1 MKKISKNIIGS
12 GFIARS
18 FLNQDK
24 YLSLNKICIYASGV
38 SNSSSLNKTQ
48 YKKEIIK
55 ITSLK
60 NKLDKHT
67 TIIYFSTCSIYD
79 PYRKKKIYN
88 KHKILMEKIIKKEF
102 KNFIIIRLPEVVG
115 KSVNKFTLT
124 NFIYNKI
131 TKSIKFQLWSN
142 ALRNLI
148 DIKDVVHIVSK
159 IIKIK
164 EFKNCTLNIF
174 NPNMYNVLEIVRC
187 FEKILKKKGNYTL
200 VSSQSSK
207 WKINY
212 SVINNKRISFNYRF
226 KKNYLHKISN
236 KYYAK

>member
-1 MKKISKNIIGS
+1 
-12 GFIARS
+12 
-18 FLNQDK
+18 
-24 YLSLNKICIYASGV
+24 
-38 SNSSSLNKTQ
+38 
-48 YKKEIIK
+48 
-55 ITSLK
+55 
-60 NKLDKHT
+60 
-67 TIIYFSTCSIYD
+67 
-79 PYRKKKIYN
+79 
-88 KHKILMEKIIKKEF
+88 MEKIIKKEF

-124 NFIYNKI
+124 NFIYDKI

-200 VSSQSSK
+200 VSSQTNK

-212 SVINNKRISFNYRF
+212 SIINNKRISFNYRF
-226 KKNYLHKISN
+226 KKNYLHKILN